1 MTEFRD
7 KLKLQNLFIAF
18 CCFLLA
24 VFCFVNAA
32 IQADLIHLKPVSDDP
47 HVASAWSGFLS
58 GVTCALLGTL
68 IVFLIRNIRALNNDA
83 FLKKLYVK
91 ENDEREIMIWT
102 KARALTF
109 QISLLLGVVAAVIA
123 GYFSITAAITII
135 IFITL
140 QSFLGLGLVFWFKF
154 HL

>member
-7 KLKLQNLFIAF
+7 KLKLQNLLIGF

-24 VFCFVNAA
+24 AFCFVNAA
-32 IQADLIHLKPVSDDP
+32 FHLEPVTNNP
-47 HVASAWSGFLS
+47 HVADAWDGFLS
-58 GVTCALLGTL
+58 GITGALLGMM
-68 IVFLIRNIRALNNDA
+68 IVFLIRNIRALHNEA

-91 ENDEREIMIWT
+91 ENDEREILIWT

-109 QISLLLGVVAAVIA
+109 QISLLIGLVAVVIA
-123 GYFSITAAITII
+123 GYFSIIAAVTLI
-135 IFITL
+135 IFIVF